1 MIGSTARSS
10 DRRTLTHVLVKLT
23 LSPAARCAAVLLA
36 GALAACGPKPGAAPS
51 PAAITA
57 DGCKPL
63 VQQAAKNPD
72 LLVDALPEPLR
83 MDPSP
88 IRRPVPPGVMRK
100 DGSAS
105 VELTVLVDT
114 AGRADMRTFKASA
127 SHPWFAE
134 GAKQAVAK
142 WRFQP
147 ATLGGCKVPRNYH
160 WRADAPG
167 RGGRGKRRG

>member
-1 MIGSTARSS
+1 M
-10 DRRTLTHVLVKLT
+10 KLT
-23 LSPAARCAAVLLA
+23 LPPAARPAAVLLA
-36 GALAACGPKPGAAPS
+36 CALVGCSGRAPAGAPA

-134 GAKQAVAK
+134 GARQAVAK

-167 RGGRGKRRG
+167 RGTRKRRVG